1 MTSPG
6 SDQVLFQKADAYE
19 RFMGRYSRPL
29 AHEFARATGVAAGER
44 VVDVG
49 CGTGALTS
57 VLAALVGPDHVAA
70 ADPSEPFVAQCR
82 ANVPGADVR
91 VGPAEALPFAD
102 RTFDRALAQLV
113 FHFVDDPAAA
123 AGEMMR
129 VTRDG
134 GTVAACV
141 WDFTG
146 GMTMLRAYWDSARE
160 VDPNAPDEIQRF
172 GGRPG
177 QLAALWHEVGLRD
190 ITDSSLAVSSRYNDF
205 DELWQSFLEGAAGP
219 VGAHVAS
226 LDETSREALRGALRR
241 RLGSRAGPFE
251 LTARAW
257 YAVGVV

>member
-6 SDQVLFQKADAYE
+6 SDQALFRKADAYE

-44 VVDVG
+44 VLDVG

-57 VLAALVGPDHVAA
+57 VLAERVGPDHVAA
-70 ADPSEPFVAQCR
+70 ADPSEPFVDQCR
-82 ANVPGADVR
+82 VNVPGADVR

-102 RTFDRALAQLV
+102 RGFDRALAQLV

-129 VTRDG
+129 VTRHR

-146 GMTMLRAYWDSARE
+146 GMTMVRAYWDSARE
-160 VDPNAPDEIQRF
+160 VDPNAPDEIERF

-177 QLAALWHEVGLRD
+177 QLAALWRAVGLRD
-190 ITDSSLAVSSRYNDF
+190 VTDSSLAVSSRYDDF
-205 DELWQSFLEGAAGP
+205 DELWQSFRGGAAGP
-219 VGAHVAS
+219 VGAHLAS
-226 LDETSREALRGALRR
+226 LDETAREALRETLRR
-241 RLGSRAGPFE
+241 RLGSPGGPFE

-257 YAVGVV
+257 CAIGVV

>member
-6 SDQVLFQKADAYE
+6 SDRLLFQKADAYE

-29 AHEFARATGVAAGER
+29 AREFARATGVAAGER

-57 VLAALVGPDHVAA
+57 VLAELIGPDQVAA
-70 ADPSEPFVAQCR
+70 ADPSEPFVDQCR

-102 RTFDRALAQLV
+102 RSFDRALAQLV
-113 FHFVDDPAAA
+113 FHFVVDPAAA
-123 AGEMMR
+123 LGEMMR

-177 QLAALWHEVGLRD
+177 QLAALWHEAGLRD
-190 ITDSSLAVSSRYNDF
+190 VTDSSLAISSRYNDF
-205 DELWQSFLEGAAGP
+205 DELWQSFLGGAAGP

-226 LDETSREALRGALRR
+226 LDEAGREALRGALRL
-241 RLGSRAGPFE
+241 RLGSPRGPFE

-257 YAVGVV
+257 CAVGVV